1 MKAIETVQHYYQA
14 FNAGNWNEMI
24 NLVDDNIRHEPN
36 QGTPRVGKDLFT
48 DFMKHMDDCYAE
60 ELKDIVLF
68 SSEKEGGI
76 AAEFVVH
83 GTYKKGEEG
92 LPEARGQ
99 QYVLPASAF
108 LEVKDGK
115 ITRVTTY
122 YNLEL
127 WIQLVSEH

>member
-1 MKAIETVQHYYQA
+1 MKAIETVRNYYLA
-14 FNAGNWNEMI
+14 FNSRNWNEMI
-24 NLVDDNIRHEPN
+24 SLVDEDIRHEPN
-36 QGTPRVGKDLFT
+36 QGTPRIGKELFT
-48 DFMKHMDDCYAE
+48 AFMKHMDDSYSE

-68 SSEKEGGI
+68 SSETEGRI

-92 LPEARGQ
+92 LPEAKGQ
-99 QYVLPASAF
+99 KYILPASAF

-127 WIQLVSEH
+127 WIQLVSEN

>member
-1 MKAIETVQHYYQA
+1 MKALETVKNYYDA
-14 FNAGNWNEMI
+14 FNSRNWNEMI
-24 NLVDDNIRHEPN
+24 ALVDDEIRHEPN
-36 QGTPRVGKDLFT
+36 QGTPRIGKSKFT
-48 DFMKHMDDCYAE
+48 EFMKHMDDCYSE

-68 SSEKEGGI
+68 SSETEGRI

-92 LPEARGQ
+92 LPEAKGQ
-99 QYVLPASAF
+99 KYVLPASAF
-108 LEVKDGK
+108 LEVKNGK

-127 WIQLVSEH
+127 WIRLVSEN